1 MDGGCID
8 AWLKNKLTE
17 REQIFLLKY
26 VDYINSFSLAYSIEF
41 KIPEITSKTER
52 NKIIKAIGY
61 LPAYELVICGFAD
74 DIFLS
79 GEAIIKEFDG
89 YLKLGV
95 GASEHEFNTLKGE
108 WHYIK
113 KRDSY
118 YHLIDWEFT
127 SSFFNRWDGK
137 EIKAKYSLKKFRER
151 QNYLQN
157 LD

>member
-1 MDGGCID
+1 MLQLAKELFPRHCFKENYVNHNFFKLNNMNGGCID

-26 VDYINSFSLAYSIEF
+26 VDYINSFSLAYSIAF

-113 KRDSY
+113 KKRF
-118 YHLIDWEFT
+118 LLP
-127 SSFFNRWDGK
+127 FN
-137 EIKAKYSLKKFRER
+137 
-151 QNYLQN
+151 
-157 LD
+157 